1 MATLNATIN
10 DKDIQTVTV
19 SATSGLNVGLIQRG
33 EKGVSIKS
41 IEQTK
46 TSTESSG
53 TNEVTVTLDNGTR
66 STFEVSNGK
75 KGEKGDKGDSGT
87 DGISPVVSINKS
99 GKTTTIQITDVKG
112 THTAIINDGIDGNG
126 TGDMLK
132 SEYDKNNDGI
142 IDNAEKVNGHTV
154 ESNVPE
160 NAKFTDTL
168 YDDSEIQEKI
178 ANQSNEIEKI
188 SNKSNEIEK
197 NKANIGTTSDT
208 YDKTKTYAVNDI
220 VIQDGL
226 LYKCKTAVTTAEEF
240 DSSKWE
246 KISILDNMLFFVKE
260 GEF

>member
-1 MATLNATIN
+1 MATLNANIN

-19 SATSGLNVGLIQRG
+19 SATPGLNVGLIQRG
-33 EKGVSIKS
+33 EKGISIKS

-46 TSTESSG
+46 ISTESSG

-99 GKTTTIQITDVKG
+99 GKITTIQITDVNG
-112 THTAIINDGIDGNG
+112 PHTAIINDGIDGNG
-126 TGDMLK
+126 AGDMLK

-240 DSSKWE
+240 DISKWE

>member
-1 MATLNATIN
+1 MATLNAKIN

-19 SATSGLNVGLIQRG
+19 SATPGINVGLIQRG

-46 TSTESSG
+46 ISTESSG

-87 DGISPVVSINKS
+87 DGFSPVVSINKS
-99 GKTTTIQITDVKG
+99 DKKTTIQITDVNG

-126 TGDMLK
+126 AGDMLK

-168 YDDSEIQEKI
+168 YDDSEIQGKI
-178 ANQSNEIEKI
+178 ANQ
-188 SNKSNEIEK
+188 SNEIEK
-197 NKANIGTTSDT
+197 NKANIGTASDT

-220 VIQDGL
+220 VIHDGL
-226 LYKCKTAVTTAEEF
+226 LYQCTTAVTTAEEF
-240 DSSKWE
+240 DISKWG

-260 GEF
+260 GKF